1 MSNAAMT
8 TIHLTDEQLELVRR
22 AIMDQVVSDMQA
34 AGRAVAQLAVLSPWP
49 VRTLSSDAQTAV
61 SVARESL
68 GILDALGWP
77 RDESRAEWEGRM
89 HAAAGAQPC

>member
-1 MSNAAMT
+1 MT

-22 AIMDQVVSDMQA
+22 AIMDQVVSDM
-34 AGRAVAQLAVLSPWP
+34 LSPWP

-68 GILDALGWP
+68 GILDAIGWP
-77 RDESRAEWEGRM
+77 RDESRAEWDARM
-89 HAAAGAQPC
+89 HSAAAES